1 MSRHQSAKKD
11 EAYVI
16 DLCDEILGL
25 VASRQHRFDFL
36 RDDPGKTGIGVQLPM
51 DAYYEEIRL
60 VVEYRERQHS
70 EPVGFFDRRETVS
83 GVSRGDQRAKY
94 DQRRRDVLPQYGIE
108 LVELGYDDFQCDAKK
123 RLIRNRSK
131 DKQVVRLKL
140 AKWIFQGEC
149 SETG

>member
-60 VVEYRERQHS
+60 SRSNFQTS
-70 EPVGFFDRRETVS
+70 EVLGTIGS
-83 GVSRGDQRAKY
+83 SALNRGAGQ
-94 DQRRRDVLPQYGIE
+94 QPLPKADLGQQQGI
-108 LVELGYDDFQCDAKK
+108 LPYFCPKLGPKT
-123 RLIRNRSK
+123 
-131 DKQVVRLKL
+131 
-140 AKWIFQGEC
+140 C
-149 SETG
+149 SSHHISVDHGLMGCYHRI